1 LTTREVA
8 NTKSLNNLP
17 VHIIWTITIQ
27 EHLRQVQEQSSRS
40 VKDVAVDARS
50 SQNEIFT
57 NAVVIN
63 VVVAMTAAVVAVT
76 VAVTVVVA
84 MTAAAVAVMAEVV
97 AMTAAVA
104 IAVMAA
110 VTAAVA
116 SVLLLFSVFLV
127 PLILP

>member
-57 NAVVIN
+57 NAVVIT

-76 VAVTVVVA
+76 VVVA
-84 MTAAAVAVMAEVV
+84 MTAAVVAVMAEVV

>member
-1 LTTREVA
+1 MTTREVA

-57 NAVVIN
+57 NAVVIT

-76 VAVTVVVA
+76 VVVA
-84 MTAAAVAVMAEVV
+84 MTAAVVAVMAEVV